1 MPVSLLD
8 SQLATL
14 EPPGPD
20 EGAITVSVEQ
30 SVAKVVDAAL
40 RQLAGADLTRATR

>member
-1 MPVSLLD
+1 MPKSLLD

-20 EGAITVSVEQ
+20 ETAVTVPVEPPIE
-30 SVAKVVDAAL
+30 AVVDAVVAAL
-40 RQLAGADLTRATR
+40 PGIAVTGA